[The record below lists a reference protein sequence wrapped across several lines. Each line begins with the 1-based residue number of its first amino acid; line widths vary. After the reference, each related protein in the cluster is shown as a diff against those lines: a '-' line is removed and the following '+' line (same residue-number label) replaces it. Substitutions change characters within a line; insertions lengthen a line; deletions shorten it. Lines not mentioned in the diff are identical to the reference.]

1 MAFQVVVTTEEG
13 MTSIYPDSIEA
24 FAEDHFAEITG
35 THSNHRTRAEL
46 QGQPMM
52 RGFIGPCWGGET
64 ETGDPIIRYEDAQ
77 AYADL
82 ST

>member
-13 MTSIYPDSIEA
+13 MTSIYPDGIEA

-35 THSNHRTRAEL
+35 THSNPRTRAEL
-46 QGQPMM
+46 QGHPTM
-52 RGFIGPCWGGET
+52 RGYIGPCWGGET

-77 AYADL
+77 DYADL